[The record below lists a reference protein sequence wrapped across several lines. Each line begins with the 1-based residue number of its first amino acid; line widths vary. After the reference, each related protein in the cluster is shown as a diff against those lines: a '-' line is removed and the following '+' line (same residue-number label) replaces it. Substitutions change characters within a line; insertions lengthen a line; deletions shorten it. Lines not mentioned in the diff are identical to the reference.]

1 LSGKGQDDGQ
11 RQTGTSRVE
20 RKPVHSCCWH
30 ATTARALTLITPFSD
45 FVLFVIII
53 TGFLLNVVA
62 TML

>member
-1 LSGKGQDDGQ
+1 MMASDKRELRGA
-11 RQTGTSRVE
+11 E

-45 FVLFVIII
+45 FVLFVVI

-62 TML
+62 TVL